1 MKLKRELG
9 LFEATFY
16 GIGVILGAG
25 IFALIGPAAGVV
37 GNGLW
42 VSFLVGAIVASFTD
56 LSYAELS
63 TMFPHAAAEYV
74 FIHKAYGSKFLA
86 FLISWLIVFAG
97 IVSIATVAL
106 GFSGYFVDLVGKFFT
121 VTIAENTFIILT
133 ALALIAILSFVN
145 FLGIKE
151 SSHLNIILT
160 AIEIFGLL
168 VVIVLGL
175 QHFGRVNYFEA
186 QNGIKGILSAT
197 TLVFFAY
204 LGFEDIANIAEE
216 TKNPRKNI
224 SRAFIYALLFTTL
237 IYILVS
243 ISAVSLADWQDL
255 ASSPAPL
262 AFAASKVMGETSY
275 IIISITALFATL
287 GTVLCL
293 LVIISRM
300 LYGMSKE
307 KSLPWQLSLV
317 DYKTRTPWAAIIA
330 TMIFSFVFVLPSR
343 IEIVASMTSLVSF
356 ITFAVVNL
364 SLIWLRFTMPK
375 MKRPFKTP
383 INIGNFP
390 VLAFLGMACC
400 SLMIFQFNSILI
412 LFGIGIVA
420 LGAVSYFVIE
430 KFI

>member
-42 VSFLVGAIVASFTD
+42 ISFLVGAIVASFTG

-74 FIHKAYGSKFLA
+74 FIDKAYGNKFLA

-106 GFSGYFVDLVGKFFT
+106 GFSGYFVNLVGKFF
-121 VTIAENTFIILT
+121 VLPIAENTFIILT

-151 SSHLNIILT
+151 SSRLNIVLT
-160 AIEIFGLL
+160 VIEVLGLL
-168 VVIVLGL
+168 IVIVLGL
-175 QHFGRVNYFEA
+175 GHFGRVNYFEV
-186 QNGIKGILSAT
+186 QNGIKGVLSAT

-216 TKNPRKNI
+216 TKNPKKNI
-224 SRAFIYALLFTTL
+224 SKAFIYAILFTTL
-237 IYILVS
+237 IYVLVA
-243 ISAVSLADWQDL
+243 ISAVSLANWQDL

-262 AFAASKVMGETSY
+262 ALAASKVMGEFSY
-275 IIISITALFATL
+275 IIISFAALFATL

-293 LVIISRM
+293 LVMISRM
-300 LYGMSKE
+300 IYGMSKE
-307 KSLPWQLSLV
+307 RSLPWQLSLV
-317 DYKTRTPWAAIIA
+317 DRKTRTPWTAVIA
-330 TMIFSFVFVLPSR
+330 TMLFSFIFVLPSK
-343 IEIVASMTSLVSF
+343 IEIVARMASLVSF
-356 ITFAVVNL
+356 ITFAIVNL
-364 SLIWLRFTMPK
+364 SLIWMRFTLPK

-390 VLAFLGMACC
+390 VLAFLGMVCC
-400 SLMIFQFNSILI
+400 SLMVFQFDFTLI
-412 LFGIGIVA
+412 MFGIGIMA
-420 LGAVSYFVIE
+420 LGTVSYFVIR

>member
-9 LFEATFY
+9 LFETTFY

-25 IFALIGPAAGVV
+25 IFALIGPAAGMV

-42 VSFLVGAIVASFTD
+42 ISFLVGAIVASFTG

-74 FIHKAYGSKFLA
+74 FVHKAYGSKFLA

-106 GFSGYFVDLVGKFFT
+106 GFSGYFVDIVGKFFALPL
-121 VTIAENTFIILT
+121 AENIFVILA
-133 ALALIAILSFVN
+133 ALTLITLLSFVN

-151 SSHLNIILT
+151 SSRLNIIFT
-160 AIEIFGLL
+160 AIEVLGLL
-168 VVIVLGL
+168 IVIVLGL
-175 QHFGRVNYFEA
+175 ENFGRVNYLEV

-216 TKNPRKNI
+216 TKNPRKNL
-224 SRAFIYALLFTTL
+224 SKAFIYAILFTTL

-243 ISAVSLADWQDL
+243 ISAVTLADWQDL

-262 AFAASKVMGETSY
+262 AFAASKAMGQSAY
-275 IIISITALFATL
+275 IIISFTALFATV

-293 LVIISRM
+293 LAIISRM

-307 KSLPWQLSLV
+307 KSLPWQLSVV
-317 DYKTRTPWAAIIA
+317 DHKTRVPQVAIIA
-330 TMIFSFVFVLPSR
+330 TMIFSFIFVLSGR

-356 ITFAVVNL
+356 ITFAVINL

-390 VLAFLGMACC
+390 VLAFLGMVCC
-400 SLMIFQFNSILI
+400 SLMIFQFNPILI

-420 LGAVSYFVIE
+420 LGAVGYFVIN
-430 KFI
+430 KFT